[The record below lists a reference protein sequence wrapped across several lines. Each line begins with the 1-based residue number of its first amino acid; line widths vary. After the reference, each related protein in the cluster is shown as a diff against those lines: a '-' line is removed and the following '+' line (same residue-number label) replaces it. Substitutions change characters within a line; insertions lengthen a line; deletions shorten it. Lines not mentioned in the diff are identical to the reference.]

1 MTQPE
6 GKEAFPSQFGRY
18 TLVERL
24 ATGGM
29 AEVFKAKIL
38 STHGFEKL
46 LVIKRILP
54 HLAADK
60 TFVSMFI
67 DEAKLTA
74 QLVHPKIV
82 QVTDFGEVNGQFF
95 IALEFVDGFDA
106 LALLR
111 ASAQRQ
117 VRLPVPICMFIAME
131 VLDALDYAHHAR
143 DGEGKPMRLVHRDI
157 SPSNVFISRRGDVKL
172 GDFGIAHAQERESK
186 TQAGTL
192 KGKYGYMSPEQ
203 VVGGQLDGRSDL
215 FAVGIVLAEMI
226 MGRRLFTAP
235 NDLDVL
241 LMVRDGRLE
250 RLDKYC
256 RDLPP
261 DLDTLLRKGLKRK
274 VAERF
279 QTAAEFRDALADLLF
294 KMGFR
299 IGPSDVGKLASD
311 YFDPSP
317 EALARLKEQA
327 KRLRVRPPTSVY
339 PVIGG
344 GLGGGNEA
352 TPPPQAPSQM
362 GAHRHE
368 WGLSLT
374 PTPEPVA
381 PGRPAARPSRPT
393 VPHTP
398 VTGVEHVP
406 RRPTQRPSAP
416 QTPITGVELSL
427 DHGSGQTPELA
438 PPPPSGSSHRVD
450 SPAPAEA
457 HVLAALDQ
465 ILSQP
470 LSIVDLDQYE
480 APSTGAGDLHA
491 LPPPGEPVA
500 SRPRT
505 PPSAPAIQQPDDA
518 GDLSV
523 LSSMRVFTD
532 LAVSG
537 ETGLLRFENGTVIK
551 DIYLQRGTPES
562 LNSNQAADR
571 FGDYLVARGFMR
583 AADLE
588 RAYAQ
593 LPRFGGRL
601 AEALVSL
608 GTIKAPDVL
617 RLQAQHVRERVMDVF
632 TWTVGVFSFYRDRR
646 NPTESAPLGLD
657 SFEILGAGVLT
668 LSLDFLQSRF
678 LSMADFHPHAAPQP
692 RIALETF
699 RLGSKPRDVWTLLD
713 GKRTVRQLMTRYA
726 STSDTLTFMR
736 MLYLLIE
743 TDLARLE

>member
-1 MTQPE
+1 VTQPE
-6 GKEAFPSQFGRY
+6 GKAVFPSQFGRY
-18 TLVERL
+18 TLIERL

-82 QVTDFGEVNGQFF
+82 QVSDFGEVNGQFF
-95 IALEFVDGFDA
+95 IALEYVDGFDA

-117 VRLPVPICMFIAME
+117 VRLPVPICMFIALE
-131 VLDALDYAHHAR
+131 VLDALDYAHNAR
-143 DGEGKPMRLVHRDI
+143 DSDGKPMRLVHRDI
-157 SPSNVFISRRGDVKL
+157 SPSNVFIARRGDIKL

-203 VVGGQLDGRSDL
+203 VVGSPLDGRSDL

-261 DLDTLLRKGLKRK
+261 ELEKVLRKGLNRK
-274 VAERF
+274 TAERY
-279 QTAAEFRDALADLLF
+279 QTAADFRDALSDLLF
-294 KMGFR
+294 RLHFR
-299 IGPSDVGKLASD
+299 IGPSDVGRLASD
-311 YFDPSP
+311 YFDSSP
-317 EALARLKEQA
+317 DALVRLREQA
-327 KRLRVRPPTSVY
+327 KRWRVRPPTAVY
-339 PVIGG
+339 PAVTPDV
-344 GLGGGNEA
+344 
-352 TPPPQAPSQM
+352 TPPPISPSQA
-362 GAHRHE
+362 GAQRHE
-368 WGLSLT
+368 WGTAHT
-374 PTPEPVA
+374 PPPTSS
-381 PGRPAARPSRPT
+381 PGTELVHPPRPAP
-393 VPHTP
+393 
-398 VTGVEHVP
+398 
-406 RRPTQRPSAP
+406 
-416 QTPITGVELSL
+416 PIELEVSL
-427 DHGSGQTPELA
+427 DDE
-438 PPPPSGSSHRVD
+438 PPRPR
-450 SPAPAEA
+450 PAPAA
-457 HVLAALDQ
+457 PKPAPLGRDDSIVLAALDQ
-465 ILSQP
+465 ALSQP

-480 APSTGAGDLHA
+480 APSSGGGVLSA
-491 LPPPGEPVA
+491 LPVAGGLSLEMEAAADSGPP
-500 SRPRT
+500 
-505 PPSAPAIQQPDDA
+505 APLTPDDS

-523 LSSMRVFTD
+523 LSPMRVLAD

-537 ETGLLRFENGTVIK
+537 ETCLLRFENGQVVK
-551 DIYLQRGTPES
+551 DVHLLRGNPES
-562 LNSNQAADR
+562 LHANQAADR

-583 AADLE
+583 SADLE

-601 AEALVSL
+601 SDSLVNAA
-608 GTIKAPDVL
+608 GMKPADVL
-617 RLQAQHVRERVMDVF
+617 RLQAQHVRERVMEVF
-632 TWTVGVFSFYRDRR
+632 TWTHGVYSVYRGQRSSS
-646 NPTESAPLGLD
+646 ESAPLGLN

-668 LSLDFLQSRF
+668 LSLEFLQSRF
-678 LSMADFHPHAAPQP
+678 LALADFHPHAAGQP
-692 RIALETF
+692 RIPLEMF
-699 RLGSKPRDVWTLLD
+699 RLGSKPRDIWVLLD

-736 MLYLLIE
+736 LLYLLIE